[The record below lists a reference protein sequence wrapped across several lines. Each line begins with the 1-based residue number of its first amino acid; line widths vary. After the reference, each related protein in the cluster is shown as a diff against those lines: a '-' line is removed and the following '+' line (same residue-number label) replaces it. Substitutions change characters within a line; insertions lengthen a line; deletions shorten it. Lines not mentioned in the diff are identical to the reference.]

1 MKNVFVVGLRP
12 FERARGNVTRDTNL
26 TFVAFRLDAGE
37 ILWLARDLIKK
48 LRFFLVKSETKQKKK
63 GKKKK
68 KKKKIW

>member
-37 ILWLARDLIKK
+37 IL
-48 LRFFLVKSETKQKKK
+48 
-63 GKKKK
+63 
-68 KKKKIW
+68 